1 MESAI
6 REGNLER
13 IKKLV
18 ENGENF
24 NLKNERGLAPL
35 HIAATLGKI
44 NIIEYLFKIGA
55 NIDIRDLYEQTP
67 LHKAASNRD
76 NMAVIKYLV
85 MAGACVNAVD
95 VDGKTPLHITSIYDQ
110 LEASRYLINHGADI
124 HAKDHK
130 GISILMDA
138 ICFSENPDII
148 KELLEAGV
156 DVNAQDVNGN
166 SAPFYMSR
174 NNIASQISYNPSHES
189 TTHRIYEL
197 LFEYGANVN
206 LQNEN
211 GETPLMHAVIND
223 KIYYANVL
231 IKSGANIHAKD
242 YKGWS
247 SLMFAIYLDNLK
259 FAKFLIFSGAN
270 VHEQDCFGRNIL
282 HVTAEKLEFDMFEFF
297 LEAKVDVNL
306 KDVFGLTP
314 LFCVAL
320 NERDIF
326 HSPCYILRY
335 LRKYMTITQNIGL
348 RDFLELYFVQR
359 QEEIFINSIK
369 MMIQYEVLYN
379 PRATKPGYINSDNSL
394 SLWWDKCLKQ
404 RSEMPPKKRKPIG
417 KVLPKVS
424 KKRNVRSAE
433 TAVQREHRLRIN
445 RERASTSRA
454 AESVGQRENRLQ
466 QERDRA
472 CTSRAA
478 ESLEQRENRLQQER
492 DRASTSRAA
501 ESVGQRENRLQQDR
515 DRASTSRAAES
526 LEQRENRL
534 QQEKDRASTSR
545 AAESLEQRE
554 NRLQHERDRAS
565 TSRAAE
571 SVGQREN
578 RLRQNRNRVSTSRAA
593 ETPQEH
599 TARILNVRERT
610 LASRNSRDRLSN
622 LLLEGF
628 NYDSCKNYEQHP
640 SITIGQMSIVCNYC
654 KAKKFKDEP
663 PGFCCKNGKVYL
675 SPPQLPPDEL
685 FSLMVRGQVYHRAG
699 SLLPSLDQPPQFL
712 QIFFVE
718 DVQLEV
724 NQRCH
729 FSSALRHGTVLCL
742 QRMFHRCNQ
751 LIKIFK
757 GALENMPLDEYKLV
771 IRADKTP
778 SGEHERRFN
787 APQSNDVAV
796 VLSADEFNQRDIIIQ
811 RRSNALKRISETHR
825 SYDPLQYPIIFWD
838 GEDGYHFNYRQIDQN
853 TGVPTNRKVSA
864 MSFYSYRIMARD
876 NVYNLILNCR
886 QLFSQYIV
894 DMYAKIESERLLY
907 IRLNQKELRVEEY
920 IHLRDAVANDGM
932 VANFGK
938 LVILPATFTGSPRH
952 MHEYTQDAM
961 VFVRTYGRPDLFII
975 FTCNPSWPEINAELF
990 NGQKPMDR
998 HDLTARVFKLKLNK
1012 LIALITKKCIFGET
1026 RCWMFTIEWQKR
1038 GLPHS
1043 HILIWLKDKI
1053 HPIQIDNV
1061 ISAEIPNPEED
1072 PNLYEVVIKNMIH
1085 GPCGT
1090 FNINA
1095 PCMKNGKCSKN
1106 YPRDLISDTQT
1117 GFDGYPRYR
1126 RRAPENGGFKGKL
1139 KGRGN
1144 TEIEVDNKWVVPYS
1158 PLRSRMFKAHINVEY
1173 CHSVKSIKV
1182 MQYNDNLRNLVANI
1196 NKVFCTAI
1204 SSKIDDLNQPTT
1216 SKIELPKF
1224 NLPSFSSDV
1233 NEWLSFKQLFSLS
1246 IDSNTAL
1253 TDSQKLQ
1260 YLQSAVTGDAERL
1273 IRGFPIIDENYAH
1286 AWATLVSRYDNKK
1299 ELALS
1304 QCTKLFTLKPLKL
1317 INSKAIFGLLDMC
1330 NEAIRNLKSLG
1341 LERNTL
1347 VDIFLIHFLQRKIGD
1362 DLKRQWE
1369 LTLIDDGF
1377 PSYKNFIMF
1386 LEKQA
1391 KSLQSIKGYAKEDK
1405 SVVKQ
1410 THVYNSISKGDEK
1423 CLLCKNSHPIFKCD
1437 KFHKSSLLERW
1448 NIIKTN
1454 NLCFNC
1460 LRSNH
1465 RVTSCKFTMHCKSCN
1480 KKHHTLLH
1488 SFQPESLNTTSIK
1501 APIAQSSISCF
1512 LSDTTRPN
1520 ETILLSTAIVRVRAE
1535 NGSFHPCRALIDTG
1549 SQRSLIT
1556 ENCRE
1561 KFNLPVKKSQLT
1573 VFGIGNQPIQQ
1584 SASETFLQFKPH
1596 ISDRI
1601 FKISSIILDQ
1611 ITDLDWD
1618 DPLSE
1623 SLCSHW
1629 RRVKMDL
1636 AMLNHIKIPRYI
1648 SCKGLIH
1655 SLELHGFC
1663 DASESAYSSVVYM
1676 KSRFKSGHVQVT
1688 LIAAKTKVA
1697 PLKATSIPRLEL
1709 CAALL
1714 LSNLYDSICSPLLL
1728 QIDRVILWTDSQ
1740 IVLCWI
1746 KSESKHWKPFVGNRI
1761 AEIQRLTLQSSWYYV
1776 STKDNPADCAS
1787 RGITSSEQ
1795 VNHSLWWNGPDW
1807 LSNSSLQD
1815 PLPIT
1820 YELPKEVCHEK
1831 RKTVPIVHF
1840 TTCLILNFIFK
1851 FSTFRKLSRVTAWLL
1866 RFIHNARHSSD
1877 KIKHKELS
1885 SNELDNS
1892 IRTLIQII
1900 QSSEFKTEIQCCNQS
1915 KVLPSNSKP
1924 LSLNPFIDSS
1934 GILRVGGRL
1943 RKSNLQFN
1951 EKHPIILPH
1960 NHFVTEL
1967 IVQQFHVEH
1976 LHSGLQL
1983 TLCAIRQKYWIPY
1996 GRILVKKL
2004 INRCMTCF
2012 KTKRQVSKQIM
2023 GDLPIHRIIPSSRFS
2038 KTGIDFAGPFI
2049 TKPNVIRTKVTLKSY
2064 IALFICFSTKAIH
2077 LEIVSD
2083 LSTPAFLAAFRRFI
2097 SRRGKPS
2104 DIFTD
2109 NATNFKGAKN
2119 ILNNIHQL
2127 VKDSSIQNYVT
2138 NEHITRHFIPP
2149 SAPNFGGIWE
2159 AGIKSLKYHLLRLF
2173 NVEKM
2178 LSSELVLTIA
2188 KMSSIYLC
2196 HDKISMW
2203 YCSTICLSI
2212 WRMTISDSG
2221 EDSGLPIGVPFVWLK
2236 TDDCWMWLK
2245 KSGVEDMDAVAS
2257 PSLSIGESNLARKED
2272 KGAAGDKCGKQNK
2285 GNDMAI
2291 FGLSKENTNDEI
2303 SQYLLGRYIS
2313 SNEAVW
2319 RILSF
2324 PIHERHPNVVH
2335 LSVHLENGQRVYFTN
2350 ANARTVAA
2358 APPNTTLT
2366 AFFQLCQQ
2374 DPFAKNLLY
2383 PEVPRYYTWNASR
2396 KSFSRKKQGTSVP
2409 EHEDIFASEALGR
2422 VYTVHP
2428 NNAECFFLRML
2439 LHTVRGPISF
2449 SSLKCFNGEECRT
2462 FREACQNLGLL
2473 EDDQHWD
2480 NVLSEAASQS
2490 FPEQIRELFAILLTT
2505 CNPSNS
2511 QNLWEKYRESMS
2523 EDVLIK
2529 ARRANPTLDI
2539 NFSSDIF
2546 NEALLL
2552 LQNKCLAINDKTL
2565 YILRMILFFTAQ
2577 YNNVGNNTNKHYA
2590 KPYLHISTIY
2600 LNITIVM
2607 QNTTIANEQYPTCNI
2622 SSTSGQAQVLKSCRI
2637 IVWDEC
2643 TMAHKHS
2650 LEALDRTLRDLK
2662 GNNKLMGG
2670 ILLLLAGDFRQTL
2683 PVIPRSTPADEIN
2696 ACLKASVLW
2705 KHIKKITLRT
2715 NLRVQVLGDHSAQNF
2730 ARKLLQIGEGTFPN
2744 GSPMCDVSFPL
2755 DFGNIVSSVG
2765 ELIDK
2770 VFPNIAENFKN
2781 HRWLCERTIL
2791 APRNDAVDEINNC
2804 IQDMLPGSVT
2814 EYNSINTMVDVD
2826 DTVNY
2831 PSEFLNS
2838 LNPSGLPPHHL
2849 RLKIGSPIML
2859 LRNLDPHKLCNGTRL
2874 CVKRLLPNVIEATIL
2889 TGKEN
2894 GKDVLIPRIP
2904 LIPNDFPFLFKRL
2917 QFPVRL
2923 AFAITINKAQG
2934 QSLKCCGVNLESPCT
2949 LPESGLPQERKTWL
2963 SPPTS
2968 GTWLP
2973 PRRRRLLRLWEAVS
2987 ETLELNH
2994 RVLPPHQLQELHVI
3008 EDCRFLRP
3016 PDLLVASRWA
3026 GLRVGD
3032 ITSSSSLPLRTTRAT
3047 LADVA
3052 ALTTF
3057 CSLLVEQ
3064 NRNHIH
3070 RVDNIE
3076 NAIVLRGTA
3085 TPLQRLTTRTARRML
3100 ERPRLAALPI
3110 TQLLGRWLPHISI
3123 SISWS
3128 SLRRGA
3134 YSGHN
3139 ADVTVRLA
3147 LHALPHPAH
3156 PASARE
3162 SCIACGS
3169 GD

>member
-1 MESAI
+1 
-6 REGNLER
+6 
-13 IKKLV
+13 
-18 ENGENF
+18 
-24 NLKNERGLAPL
+24 
-35 HIAATLGKI
+35 
-44 NIIEYLFKIGA
+44 
-55 NIDIRDLYEQTP
+55 
-67 LHKAASNRD
+67 
-76 NMAVIKYLV
+76 
-85 MAGACVNAVD
+85 
-95 VDGKTPLHITSIYDQ
+95 
-110 LEASRYLINHGADI
+110 
-124 HAKDHK
+124 
-130 GISILMDA
+130 
-138 ICFSENPDII
+138 
-148 KELLEAGV
+148 
-156 DVNAQDVNGN
+156 
-166 SAPFYMSR
+166 
-174 NNIASQISYNPSHES
+174 
-189 TTHRIYEL
+189 
-197 LFEYGANVN
+197 
-206 LQNEN
+206 
-211 GETPLMHAVIND
+211 
-223 KIYYANVL
+223 
-231 IKSGANIHAKD
+231 
-242 YKGWS
+242 
-247 SLMFAIYLDNLK
+247 
-259 FAKFLIFSGAN
+259 
-270 VHEQDCFGRNIL
+270 
-282 HVTAEKLEFDMFEFF
+282 
-297 LEAKVDVNL
+297 
-306 KDVFGLTP
+306 
-314 LFCVAL
+314 
-320 NERDIF
+320 
-326 HSPCYILRY
+326 
-335 LRKYMTITQNIGL
+335 
-348 RDFLELYFVQR
+348 
-359 QEEIFINSIK
+359 
-369 MMIQYEVLYN
+369 
-379 PRATKPGYINSDNSL
+379 
-394 SLWWDKCLKQ
+394 
-404 RSEMPPKKRKPIG
+404 MPPKKRKPIG
-417 KVLPKVS
+417 KVLP
-424 KKRNVRSAE
+424 
-433 TAVQREHRLRIN
+433 EHRLRIN

-454 AESVGQRENRLQ
+454 AYSLEQRENRLQ

-472 CTSRAA
+472 STSRAAESLEQRENRLQQDRDRASTSKAAYSLEQRENRLQQERDRASTSRAA

-501 ESVGQRENRLQQDR
+501 ESLEQRENRLQQER

-534 QQEKDRASTSR
+534 QQ
-545 AAESLEQRE
+545 
-554 NRLQHERDRAS
+554 ERDRAS

-685 FSLMVRGQVYHRAG
+685 FSLMSCNSSESNHFLRNIRKYNSCFQMSSFGATSFSEESVFPTTFRVQGQVYHRAG

-718 DVQLEV
+718 DAQLEV

-757 GALENMPLDEYKLV
+757 TALENMPSDEYKLV

-811 RRSNALKRISETHR
+811 RRSNALQRISETHR
-825 SYDPLQYPIIFWD
+825 SYDPLQYPIIFWE

-853 TGVPTNRKVSA
+853 SGVPTNKKVSA
-864 MSFYSYRIMARD
+864 MSFYSYRIIARD
-876 NVYNLILNCR
+876 NVYNHILNCR

-961 VFVRTYGRPDLFII
+961 VFVRTYGRPDLFIT
-975 FTCNPSWPEINAELF
+975 FTCNPSWPEMNAELF

-1126 RRAPENGGFKGKL
+1126 RRAPENG
-1139 KGRGN
+1139 
-1144 TEIEVDNKWVVPYS
+1144 
-1158 PLRSRMFKAHINVEY
+1158 
-1173 CHSVKSIKV
+1173 VKSIK
-1182 MQYNDNLRNLVANI
+1182 YI
-1196 NKVFCTAI
+1196 
-1204 SSKIDDLNQPTT
+1204 
-1216 SKIELPKF
+1216 
-1224 NLPSFSSDV
+1224 
-1233 NEWLSFKQLFSLS
+1233 
-1246 IDSNTAL
+1246 
-1253 TDSQKLQ
+1253 
-1260 YLQSAVTGDAERL
+1260 
-1273 IRGFPIIDENYAH
+1273 
-1286 AWATLVSRYDNKK
+1286 
-1299 ELALS
+1299 
-1304 QCTKLFTLKPLKL
+1304 
-1317 INSKAIFGLLDMC
+1317 
-1330 NEAIRNLKSLG
+1330 
-1341 LERNTL
+1341 
-1347 VDIFLIHFLQRKIGD
+1347 
-1362 DLKRQWE
+1362 
-1369 LTLIDDGF
+1369 
-1377 PSYKNFIMF
+1377 
-1386 LEKQA
+1386 
-1391 KSLQSIKGYAKEDK
+1391 
-1405 SVVKQ
+1405 
-1410 THVYNSISKGDEK
+1410 
-1423 CLLCKNSHPIFKCD
+1423 CK
-1437 KFHKSSLLERW
+1437 
-1448 NIIKTN
+1448 
-1454 NLCFNC
+1454 
-1460 LRSNH
+1460 
-1465 RVTSCKFTMHCKSCN
+1465 
-1480 KKHHTLLH
+1480 
-1488 SFQPESLNTTSIK
+1488 
-1501 APIAQSSISCF
+1501 
-1512 LSDTTRPN
+1512 
-1520 ETILLSTAIVRVRAE
+1520 
-1535 NGSFHPCRALIDTG
+1535 
-1549 SQRSLIT
+1549 
-1556 ENCRE
+1556 
-1561 KFNLPVKKSQLT
+1561 
-1573 VFGIGNQPIQQ
+1573 
-1584 SASETFLQFKPH
+1584 
-1596 ISDRI
+1596 
-1601 FKISSIILDQ
+1601 
-1611 ITDLDWD
+1611 
-1618 DPLSE
+1618 
-1623 SLCSHW
+1623 
-1629 RRVKMDL
+1629 
-1636 AMLNHIKIPRYI
+1636 
-1648 SCKGLIH
+1648 
-1655 SLELHGFC
+1655 
-1663 DASESAYSSVVYM
+1663 
-1676 KSRFKSGHVQVT
+1676 
-1688 LIAAKTKVA
+1688 
-1697 PLKATSIPRLEL
+1697 
-1709 CAALL
+1709 
-1714 LSNLYDSICSPLLL
+1714 
-1728 QIDRVILWTDSQ
+1728 
-1740 IVLCWI
+1740 
-1746 KSESKHWKPFVGNRI
+1746 
-1761 AEIQRLTLQSSWYYV
+1761 YV
-1776 STKDNPADCAS
+1776 
-1787 RGITSSEQ
+1787 
-1795 VNHSLWWNGPDW
+1795 
-1807 LSNSSLQD
+1807 
-1815 PLPIT
+1815 
-1820 YELPKEVCHEK
+1820 
-1831 RKTVPIVHF
+1831 
-1840 TTCLILNFIFK
+1840 
-1851 FSTFRKLSRVTAWLL
+1851 
-1866 RFIHNARHSSD
+1866 
-1877 KIKHKELS
+1877 
-1885 SNELDNS
+1885 
-1892 IRTLIQII
+1892 
-1900 QSSEFKTEIQCCNQS
+1900 
-1915 KVLPSNSKP
+1915 
-1924 LSLNPFIDSS
+1924 
-1934 GILRVGGRL
+1934 
-1943 RKSNLQFN
+1943 
-1951 EKHPIILPH
+1951 
-1960 NHFVTEL
+1960 
-1967 IVQQFHVEH
+1967 
-1976 LHSGLQL
+1976 
-1983 TLCAIRQKYWIPY
+1983 
-1996 GRILVKKL
+1996 
-2004 INRCMTCF
+2004 
-2012 KTKRQVSKQIM
+2012 
-2023 GDLPIHRIIPSSRFS
+2023 
-2038 KTGIDFAGPFI
+2038 
-2049 TKPNVIRTKVTLKSY
+2049 
-2064 IALFICFSTKAIH
+2064 
-2077 LEIVSD
+2077 
-2083 LSTPAFLAAFRRFI
+2083 
-2097 SRRGKPS
+2097 
-2104 DIFTD
+2104 
-2109 NATNFKGAKN
+2109 
-2119 ILNNIHQL
+2119 
-2127 VKDSSIQNYVT
+2127 
-2138 NEHITRHFIPP
+2138 
-2149 SAPNFGGIWE
+2149 
-2159 AGIKSLKYHLLRLF
+2159 
-2173 NVEKM
+2173 
-2178 LSSELVLTIA
+2178 
-2188 KMSSIYLC
+2188 
-2196 HDKISMW
+2196 
-2203 YCSTICLSI
+2203 
-2212 WRMTISDSG
+2212 
-2221 EDSGLPIGVPFVWLK
+2221 
-2236 TDDCWMWLK
+2236 
-2245 KSGVEDMDAVAS
+2245 
-2257 PSLSIGESNLARKED
+2257 
-2272 KGAAGDKCGKQNK
+2272 NK

-2374 DPFAKNLLY
+2374 DPFAKKLLY

-2396 KSFSRKKQGTSVP
+2396 KSFCRRKQGTSVP
-2409 EHEDIFASEALGR
+2409 ENEGIFASEALGR

-2439 LHTVRGPISF
+2439 LHTVRGPTSF
-2449 SSLKCFNGEECRT
+2449 SSLKCVNGEECRT

-2505 CNPSNS
+2505 CNPSNP

-2552 LQNKCLAINDKTL
+2552 LQNKRLAINDKALSQLGLQSPERCQPTILNRKLMREKNYNIEQLRSIMDCIKKQQGGIIFLDAPGGTGKTFLINLLLAEVRSKNAIALAIASSGIAATL
-2565 YILRMILFFTAQ
+2565 IAGGCTAHSML
-2577 YNNVGNNTNKHYA
+2577 KL
-2590 KPYLHISTIY
+2590 P
-2600 LNITIVM
+2600 LN
-2607 QNTTIANEQYPTCNI
+2607 IANEQYPTCNI

-2670 ILLLLAGDFRQTL
+2670 IILLLAGDFRQTL

-2765 ELIDK
+2765 ELRDK
-2770 VFPNIAENFKN
+2770 VFPNLAENFKN

-2859 LRNLDPHKLCNGTRL
+2859 LRNLDPPKLCNGTRL

-2904 LIPNDFPFLFKRL
+2904 LVPNDFPFLFKRL
-2917 QFPVRL
+2917 QFPVQL

-2934 QSLKCCGVNLESPCT
+2934 QSLKCCGCKDRSDLLHGKDTTTTSVGRYCDQGSWTDLICSMDKTPPPPQLVGFMDRSDLLHGQDTTTTSVGRYCDQGSWTDLICSMEKTPPPPQLAGFMDRSDLLHGQDTITSVGRYCDQGSWTDLICSMDKTPSPQLASIIQGGLGKGARAKGGESYWSVGLVELSPNERARSAT
-2949 LPESGLPQERKTWL
+2949 LPINS
-2963 SPPTS
+2963 
-2968 GTWLP
+2968 
-2973 PRRRRLLRLWEAVS
+2973 RRRLWVNGQPHCSRTILAGARG
-2987 ETLELNH
+2987 
-2994 RVLPPHQLQELHVI
+2994 LPKAARCMENAS
-3008 EDCRFLRP
+3008 FLRA
-3016 PDLLVASRWA
+3016 V
-3026 GLRVGD
+3026 
-3032 ITSSSSLPLRTTRAT
+3032 
-3047 LADVA
+3047 
-3052 ALTTF
+3052 
-3057 CSLLVEQ
+3057 
-3064 NRNHIH
+3064 
-3070 RVDNIE
+3070 
-3076 NAIVLRGTA
+3076 
-3085 TPLQRLTTRTARRML
+3085 
-3100 ERPRLAALPI
+3100 
-3110 TQLLGRWLPHISI
+3110 
-3123 SISWS
+3123 
-3128 SLRRGA
+3128 
-3134 YSGHN
+3134 
-3139 ADVTVRLA
+3139 
-3147 LHALPHPAH
+3147 
-3156 PASARE
+3156 
-3162 SCIACGS
+3162 
-3169 GD
+3169 

>member
-1 MESAI
+1 
-6 REGNLER
+6 
-13 IKKLV
+13 
-18 ENGENF
+18 
-24 NLKNERGLAPL
+24 
-35 HIAATLGKI
+35 
-44 NIIEYLFKIGA
+44 
-55 NIDIRDLYEQTP
+55 
-67 LHKAASNRD
+67 
-76 NMAVIKYLV
+76 
-85 MAGACVNAVD
+85 
-95 VDGKTPLHITSIYDQ
+95 
-110 LEASRYLINHGADI
+110 
-124 HAKDHK
+124 
-130 GISILMDA
+130 
-138 ICFSENPDII
+138 
-148 KELLEAGV
+148 
-156 DVNAQDVNGN
+156 
-166 SAPFYMSR
+166 
-174 NNIASQISYNPSHES
+174 
-189 TTHRIYEL
+189 
-197 LFEYGANVN
+197 
-206 LQNEN
+206 
-211 GETPLMHAVIND
+211 
-223 KIYYANVL
+223 
-231 IKSGANIHAKD
+231 
-242 YKGWS
+242 
-247 SLMFAIYLDNLK
+247 
-259 FAKFLIFSGAN
+259 
-270 VHEQDCFGRNIL
+270 
-282 HVTAEKLEFDMFEFF
+282 
-297 LEAKVDVNL
+297 
-306 KDVFGLTP
+306 
-314 LFCVAL
+314 
-320 NERDIF
+320 
-326 HSPCYILRY
+326 
-335 LRKYMTITQNIGL
+335 
-348 RDFLELYFVQR
+348 
-359 QEEIFINSIK
+359 
-369 MMIQYEVLYN
+369 
-379 PRATKPGYINSDNSL
+379 
-394 SLWWDKCLKQ
+394 
-404 RSEMPPKKRKPIG
+404 MPPKKRKPIG

-472 CTSRAA
+472 STSRAA

-501 ESVGQRENRLQQDR
+501 ESVGQRENRLRQKRNRASTSRAAESVGQRENRLQQDR
-515 DRASTSRAAES
+515 DRASTSRAAESLGQRENRLQQERDRASTSRAAESVGQRENRLRQNRNRASTSRAAES

-534 QQEKDRASTSR
+534 QQ
-545 AAESLEQRE
+545 
-554 NRLQHERDRAS
+554 ERDRAS

-599 TARILNVRERT
+599 TARILHVRERT

-640 SITIGQMSIVCNYC
+640 SITIGQMSILCNYC

-685 FSLMVRGQVYHRAG
+685 FSLMSGNSSESNHFLRNIRKYNSCFQMTSFGATSFSEESVFPTTFRVQGQVYHRAG

-718 DVQLEV
+718 DAQLEV

-757 GALENMPLDEYKLV
+757 TALENMPSDEYKLV

-876 NVYNLILNCR
+876 NVYNHILNCR

-961 VFVRTYGRPDLFII
+961 VFVRTYGRPDLFIT

-1012 LIALITKKCIFGET
+1012 LIALITKQCIFGET

-1144 TEIEVDNKWVVPYS
+1144 SEIEVDNKWVVPYS
-1158 PLRSRMFKAHINVEY
+1158 PLLSRMFKAHINVEY
-1173 CHSVKSIKV
+1173 CHSVKSIK
-1182 MQYNDNLRNLVANI
+1182 YI
-1196 NKVFCTAI
+1196 
-1204 SSKIDDLNQPTT
+1204 
-1216 SKIELPKF
+1216 
-1224 NLPSFSSDV
+1224 
-1233 NEWLSFKQLFSLS
+1233 
-1246 IDSNTAL
+1246 
-1253 TDSQKLQ
+1253 
-1260 YLQSAVTGDAERL
+1260 
-1273 IRGFPIIDENYAH
+1273 
-1286 AWATLVSRYDNKK
+1286 
-1299 ELALS
+1299 
-1304 QCTKLFTLKPLKL
+1304 
-1317 INSKAIFGLLDMC
+1317 
-1330 NEAIRNLKSLG
+1330 
-1341 LERNTL
+1341 
-1347 VDIFLIHFLQRKIGD
+1347 
-1362 DLKRQWE
+1362 
-1369 LTLIDDGF
+1369 
-1377 PSYKNFIMF
+1377 
-1386 LEKQA
+1386 
-1391 KSLQSIKGYAKEDK
+1391 
-1405 SVVKQ
+1405 
-1410 THVYNSISKGDEK
+1410 
-1423 CLLCKNSHPIFKCD
+1423 CK
-1437 KFHKSSLLERW
+1437 
-1448 NIIKTN
+1448 
-1454 NLCFNC
+1454 
-1460 LRSNH
+1460 
-1465 RVTSCKFTMHCKSCN
+1465 
-1480 KKHHTLLH
+1480 
-1488 SFQPESLNTTSIK
+1488 
-1501 APIAQSSISCF
+1501 
-1512 LSDTTRPN
+1512 
-1520 ETILLSTAIVRVRAE
+1520 
-1535 NGSFHPCRALIDTG
+1535 
-1549 SQRSLIT
+1549 
-1556 ENCRE
+1556 
-1561 KFNLPVKKSQLT
+1561 
-1573 VFGIGNQPIQQ
+1573 
-1584 SASETFLQFKPH
+1584 
-1596 ISDRI
+1596 
-1601 FKISSIILDQ
+1601 
-1611 ITDLDWD
+1611 
-1618 DPLSE
+1618 
-1623 SLCSHW
+1623 
-1629 RRVKMDL
+1629 
-1636 AMLNHIKIPRYI
+1636 
-1648 SCKGLIH
+1648 
-1655 SLELHGFC
+1655 
-1663 DASESAYSSVVYM
+1663 
-1676 KSRFKSGHVQVT
+1676 
-1688 LIAAKTKVA
+1688 
-1697 PLKATSIPRLEL
+1697 
-1709 CAALL
+1709 
-1714 LSNLYDSICSPLLL
+1714 
-1728 QIDRVILWTDSQ
+1728 
-1740 IVLCWI
+1740 
-1746 KSESKHWKPFVGNRI
+1746 
-1761 AEIQRLTLQSSWYYV
+1761 YV
-1776 STKDNPADCAS
+1776 
-1787 RGITSSEQ
+1787 
-1795 VNHSLWWNGPDW
+1795 
-1807 LSNSSLQD
+1807 
-1815 PLPIT
+1815 
-1820 YELPKEVCHEK
+1820 
-1831 RKTVPIVHF
+1831 
-1840 TTCLILNFIFK
+1840 
-1851 FSTFRKLSRVTAWLL
+1851 
-1866 RFIHNARHSSD
+1866 
-1877 KIKHKELS
+1877 
-1885 SNELDNS
+1885 
-1892 IRTLIQII
+1892 
-1900 QSSEFKTEIQCCNQS
+1900 
-1915 KVLPSNSKP
+1915 
-1924 LSLNPFIDSS
+1924 
-1934 GILRVGGRL
+1934 
-1943 RKSNLQFN
+1943 
-1951 EKHPIILPH
+1951 
-1960 NHFVTEL
+1960 
-1967 IVQQFHVEH
+1967 
-1976 LHSGLQL
+1976 
-1983 TLCAIRQKYWIPY
+1983 
-1996 GRILVKKL
+1996 
-2004 INRCMTCF
+2004 
-2012 KTKRQVSKQIM
+2012 
-2023 GDLPIHRIIPSSRFS
+2023 
-2038 KTGIDFAGPFI
+2038 
-2049 TKPNVIRTKVTLKSY
+2049 
-2064 IALFICFSTKAIH
+2064 
-2077 LEIVSD
+2077 
-2083 LSTPAFLAAFRRFI
+2083 
-2097 SRRGKPS
+2097 
-2104 DIFTD
+2104 
-2109 NATNFKGAKN
+2109 
-2119 ILNNIHQL
+2119 
-2127 VKDSSIQNYVT
+2127 
-2138 NEHITRHFIPP
+2138 
-2149 SAPNFGGIWE
+2149 
-2159 AGIKSLKYHLLRLF
+2159 
-2173 NVEKM
+2173 
-2178 LSSELVLTIA
+2178 
-2188 KMSSIYLC
+2188 
-2196 HDKISMW
+2196 
-2203 YCSTICLSI
+2203 
-2212 WRMTISDSG
+2212 
-2221 EDSGLPIGVPFVWLK
+2221 
-2236 TDDCWMWLK
+2236 
-2245 KSGVEDMDAVAS
+2245 
-2257 PSLSIGESNLARKED
+2257 
-2272 KGAAGDKCGKQNK
+2272 NK

-2396 KSFSRKKQGTSVP
+2396 KSFCRRKQGTSVP
-2409 EHEDIFASEALGR
+2409 EHEGIFASEALGR

-2439 LHTVRGPISF
+2439 LHTVRGPTSF
-2449 SSLKCFNGEECRT
+2449 SSLKCVNGEECRT
-2462 FREACQNLGLL
+2462 FREACQKLGLL

-2505 CNPSNS
+2505 CNPSNP

-2552 LQNKCLAINDKTL
+2552 LQNKCLAINDRTLSQLGLQSPERCQPTILNRELMREKNYNIEQLRRFVDSKKPLLVEDQREAYNSIMDCINKQQGGIIFLDAPGGTGKTFL
-2565 YILRMILFFTAQ
+2565 INLLLAEVRSKNAIALAIASSGIAATLIAGGRTAHSML
-2577 YNNVGNNTNKHYA
+2577 KL
-2590 KPYLHISTIY
+2590 P
-2600 LNITIVM
+2600 LN
-2607 QNTTIANEQYPTCNI
+2607 IANEQYPTCNI
-2622 SSTSGQAQVLKSCRI
+2622 SSTSGQAQVLKSCII

-2650 LEALDRTLRDLK
+2650 LEALDRTLRNLK

-2705 KHIKKITLRT
+2705 KHIKNITLRT
-2715 NLRVQVLGDHSAQNF
+2715 NLRVQVLGEHSAQNF

-2765 ELIDK
+2765 ELIYK
-2770 VFPNIAENFKN
+2770 VFPNIAENFRN
-2781 HRWLCERTIL
+2781 HGWLCERTIL

-2859 LRNLDPHKLCNGTRL
+2859 LRNLDPPKLCNGTRL

-2934 QSLKCCGVNLESPCT
+2934 QSLKCCGVNLESPCFSHGQ
-2949 LPESGLPQERKTWL
+2949 LYVACSRVGSPNHLYIYCKDGKTKNIV
-2963 SPPTS
+2963 
-2968 GTWLP
+2968 GAIVM
-2973 PRRRRLLRLWEAVS
+2973 LLRNFNLKQGLYNGTCMVIQCMCSHVLEGPMLDTLYWCQNIFGSFRYQHSLHSEEARVS
-2987 ETLELNH
+2987 NRSEFLATRACIYAWTALCGFFTCVNFGWHTNKVEAQILTGTNVGH
-2994 RVLPPHQLQELHVI
+2994 TVLVPKIYFAP
-3008 EDCRFLRP
+3008 
-3016 PDLLVASRWA
+3016 S
-3026 GLRVGD
+3026 D
-3032 ITSSSSLPLRTTRAT
+3032 ISLPFILKRHQFSLKLAFAMTINNIWVLAT
-3047 LADVA
+3047 YAWT
-3052 ALTTF
+3052 ALCGFFTCLNFGQNTYK
-3057 CSLLVEQ
+3057 VE
-3064 NRNHIH
+3064 
-3070 RVDNIE
+3070 
-3076 NAIVLRGTA
+3076 
-3085 TPLQRLTTRTARRML
+3085 P
-3100 ERPRLAALPI
+3100 
-3110 TQLLGRWLPHISI
+3110 
-3123 SISWS
+3123 
-3128 SLRRGA
+3128 
-3134 YSGHN
+3134 
-3139 ADVTVRLA
+3139 
-3147 LHALPHPAH
+3147 
-3156 PASARE
+3156 
-3162 SCIACGS
+3162 
-3169 GD
+3169 